1 VKPAEAFFAGGG
13 AGNRDPD
20 PKDESSESPDPK
32 DESSESKEE
41 LQAVIAEAM
50 CTEYKMTE
58 LQDDLIQDDCRRR
71 LAVAARRRA
80 QRHCRRRPQR
90 PSALAVAISSTTPS
104 KTCRP
109 TASAI
114 TCAGAHGWQ
123 AWKIVKRARADADPG
138 ISHDTNVVEHPE
150 TWSSTPSWWPRA
162 ARQDRRAR
170 KHHRQNP
177 SRLCAKAVY
186 RRLRLSII
194 WAKLQTLAEEA
205 RLRARDCGRS
215 LH

>member
-1 VKPAEAFFAGGG
+1 LSTPA
-13 AGNRDPD
+13 
-20 PKDESSESPDPK
+20 
-32 DESSESKEE
+32 
-41 LQAVIAEAM
+41 
-50 CTEYKMTE
+50 C
-58 LQDDLIQDDCRRR
+58 C
-71 LAVAARRRA
+71 
-80 QRHCRRRPQR
+80 C
-90 PSALAVAISSTTPS
+90 SSTTCATATAVGDLKDLRRWLS
-104 KTCRP
+104 QQTDIVNHAIEDLLA

-123 AWKIVKRARADADPG
+123 AWKIVELAPG
-138 ISHDTNVVEHPE
+138 QTLIPAVISHDTNVVEHPE

>member
-1 VKPAEAFFAGGG
+1 MKPAEAFFAGGG
-13 AGNRDPD
+13 AGNRGPD
-20 PKDESSESPDPK
+20 PKDESSESN
-32 DESSESKEE
+32 EE
-41 LQAVIAEAM
+41 LQTVIAEAM
-50 CTEYKMTE
+50 STEYKMTE

-90 PSALAVAISSTTPS
+90 PSALAVAIPSNTPS

-114 TCAGAHGWQ
+114 TCGVGLMAG
-123 AWKIVKRARADADPG
+123 KRGRSSSSRGQTLIPAV

-194 WAKLQTLAEEA
+194 WAKLQTLAEKA